1 MQAKSRG
8 ANDVSPDPD
17 WFDEADGQVALDV
30 YQTEDHVI
38 IKAPIAGVKDSDL
51 ELTVTDEVVTIKG
64 TRSDVHAVARDAYF
78 VQECYWGS
86 FSRSYILPVAVDADR
101 AQAILHAGLLTI
113 TIPKL
118 EKSKSRTIQ
127 IQAVA

>member
-1 MQAKSRG
+1 MQAKRP
-8 ANDVSPDPD
+8 AHDVTPDPD
-17 WFDEADGQVALDV
+17 WFDETDGQVALDV
-30 YQTEDHVI
+30 YQTEDHLV
-38 IKAPIAGVKDSDL
+38 IKAPIAGVKDGDL

-64 TRSDVHAVARDAYF
+64 TRADMHAMSRDAYF

-101 AQAILHAGLLTI
+101 AQAVLQAGLLTI

-118 EKSKSRTIQ
+118 EKSKSRTIHVQ
-127 IQAVA
+127 SVA